1 MQVYGFR
8 IRDFIYLTDVSYISE
23 NEKNK
28 MFNAKLIVL
37 DALRKK
43 EHISHFNLDQAI
55 NLISEIKPKKALL
68 THVSHLMGLHDDV
81 NNELPNHIQLAY
93 DSQKIILKS

>member
-1 MQVYGFR
+1 
-8 IRDFIYLTDVSYISE
+8 
-23 NEKNK
+23 

-55 NLISEIKPKKALL
+55 KLISEIRPKRL
-68 THVSHLMGLHDDV
+68 
-81 NNELPNHIQLAY
+81 Y
-93 DSQKIILKS
+93 